1 MFSLLPLEFFFLAN
15 HDSQINSF
23 SSLLSDI
30 AWAYAVLLTSPIVV
44 TVGLSTTIPL
54 SLIGQLLIN
63 NQTSPAIYWLGAF
76 VVVLSFAFVNH
87 EEAQDEAAQ
96 DQRILEDS
104 ESIIDIQREEA

>member
-1 MFSLLPLEFFFLAN
+1 
-15 HDSQINSF
+15 
-23 SSLLSDI
+23 
-30 AWAYAVLLTSPIVV
+30 
-44 TVGLSTTIPL
+44 
-54 SLIGQLLIN
+54 LIGQLLIN

-104 ESIIDIQREEA
+104 ASIITVHHEDEA